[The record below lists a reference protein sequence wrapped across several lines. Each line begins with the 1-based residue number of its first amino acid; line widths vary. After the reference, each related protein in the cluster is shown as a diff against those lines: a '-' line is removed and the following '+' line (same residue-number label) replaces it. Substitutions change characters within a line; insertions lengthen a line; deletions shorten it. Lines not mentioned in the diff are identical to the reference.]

1 MSIQRSLSV
10 GEDWSQDV
18 QSDPLT
24 QLRYSYRVVC
34 SENYYGESCSRL
46 CKRRDDRFGHYV
58 CEADGSL
65 ACLPGWT
72 GEYCTERKWPCK
84 AHRSLSTL
92 RSITRFGVPQVPLCA
107 GGTLAWDRDDTQEAF
122 EKTQLLPRRQGAYLM
137 KGPKIASP
145 CPVPPEGLTLVVAV
159 FAVSP

>member
-1 MSIQRSLSV
+1 MSIQRPLSV

-18 QSDPLT
+18 QSGPLT

-72 GEYCTERKWPCK
+72 GEYCTERKCPAGRGGGRLGAGRGAAGSRCRGRQERGLGGPAAASAGRGAWP
-84 AHRSLSTL
+84 AR
-92 RSITRFGVPQVPLCA
+92 
-107 GGTLAWDRDDTQEAF
+107 
-122 EKTQLLPRRQGAYLM
+122 
-137 KGPKIASP
+137 ASP
-145 CPVPPEGLTLVVAV
+145 GPRLPAAV
-159 FAVSP
+159 GRWRGRGVTRERPWRKRSPHRGTRELI

>member
-10 GEDWSQDV
+10 GENWSQDV
-18 QSDPLT
+18 QSGPLT

-58 CEADGSL
+58 CEADGTL

-72 GEYCTERKWPCK
+72 GEYCTERKCPPRRRREGGGGGRV
-84 AHRSLSTL
+84 RSPPPKWGL
-92 RSITRFGVPQVPLCA
+92 RGPRRLQGHHPLWLPWA
-107 GGTLAWDRDDTQEAF
+107 LARASWVLASAWDRDDAQEAF
-122 EKTQLLPRRQGAYLM
+122 KKTQPT
-137 KGPKIASP
+137 
-145 CPVPPEGLTLVVAV
+145 PPHPPHKAPGGLI
-159 FAVSP
+159 

>member
-10 GEDWSQDV
+10 GENWSQDV
-18 QSDPLT
+18 QSGPLT

-58 CEADGSL
+58 CEADGTL

-72 GEYCTERKWPCK
+72 GEYCTERKCPPRRRREGAAGGC
-84 AHRSLSTL
+84 APRCRNGAFAGLGAF
-92 RSITRFGVPQVPLCA
+92 RDITRFGLPGPSPA
-107 GGTLAWDRDDTQEAF
+107 G
-122 EKTQLLPRRQGAYLM
+122 
-137 KGPKIASP
+137 
-145 CPVPPEGLTLVVAV
+145 C
-159 FAVSP
+159 

>member
-18 QSDPLT
+18 QSSPLT

-58 CEADGSL
+58 CETDGSL
-65 ACLPGWT
+65 ACLPGWS
-72 GEYCTERKWPCK
+72 GEYCTERKRCFGLLRAGGGVGDATQVASGDTQAAEVSAGWSGDGAQGLEPGPVVQLRQL
-84 AHRSLSTL
+84 AGPSLELLL
-92 RSITRFGVPQVPLCA
+92 RSVRQALWLRQRCHNAPCTVTR
-107 GGTLAWDRDDTQEAF
+107 
-122 EKTQLLPRRQGAYLM
+122 
-137 KGPKIASP
+137 
-145 CPVPPEGLTLVVAV
+145 
-159 FAVSP
+159 